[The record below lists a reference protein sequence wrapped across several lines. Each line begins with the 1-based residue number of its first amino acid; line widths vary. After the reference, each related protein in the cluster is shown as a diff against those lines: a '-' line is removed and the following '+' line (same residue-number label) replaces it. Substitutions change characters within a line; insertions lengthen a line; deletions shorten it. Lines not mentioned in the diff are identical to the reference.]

1 MSLLGLITRAL
12 PLLALLGSATV
23 PDGFMRA
30 QGPEGLR
37 LVLCTPD
44 GTQEVWLTD
53 DGEVIPVEEDHP
65 GQDHDGPHCVQVN
78 VAGLGA
84 APDPGPLIRL
94 PLWPMA
100 PPRVAAQRPDSQ
112 NHFHQNRSR
121 APPFP
126 V

>member
-1 MSLLGLITRAL
+1 MSLTGLITRAL
-12 PLLALLGSATV
+12 LLLALFGSASV

-53 DGEVIPVEEDHP
+53 DGEVIPVED
-65 GQDHDGPHCVQVN
+65 GQTGHNHDGPHCVQVS

-100 PPRVAAQRPDSQ
+100 PPRVAAQRPESQ
-112 NHFHQNRSR
+112 NHFQHKRSR

>member
-1 MSLLGLITRAL
+1 MNLSGLITRAL
-12 PLLALLGSATV
+12 LFLALLGSATV

-30 QGPEGLR
+30 QGPDGLR

-53 DGEVIPVEEDHP
+53 EGDVIPVEDDHP
-65 GQDHDGPHCVQVN
+65 AQGHDGPHCVQVS
-78 VAGLGA
+78 VAGLEA
-84 APDPGPLIRL
+84 APNPDPLIRL

-100 PPRVAAQRPDSQ
+100 PPRVTAQRPVSQ
-112 NHFHQNRSR
+112 IYFHHNRSR